1 MRLGTFTGNL
11 GRDWEKKSV
20 GSYTVYENTLAVK
33 SGKDNKETM
42 WVKLSQWNE
51 KAGEIL
57 TQYTSKGSKLLVVGD
72 VEASA
77 YIDKAGAAK
86 ADLRV
91 RVNHFE
97 FLGDKKADDAP
108 VAEKPKAEDY
118 DAETIPF

>member
-51 KAGEIL
+51 KAGDIL

-72 VEASA
+72 VDVSA
-77 YIDKAGAAK
+77 YIDKSGSAK
-86 ADLRV
+86 PDLRV

-97 FLGDKKADDAP
+97 FIGDKKADDSSTAD
-108 VAEKPKAEDY
+108 KPKPEDY
-118 DAETIPF
+118 SAEEIPF